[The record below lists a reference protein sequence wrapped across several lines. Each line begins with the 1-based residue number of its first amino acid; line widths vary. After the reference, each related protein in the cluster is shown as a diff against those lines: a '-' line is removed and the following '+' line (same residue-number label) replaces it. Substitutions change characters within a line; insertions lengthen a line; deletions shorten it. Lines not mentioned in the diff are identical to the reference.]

1 MLVAIMAG
9 FIIFGLLRGQE
20 ILSKFLKS
28 EPIDANLRRGE
39 LLEQIK
45 PDPSS
50 SIVPATQLVPTKTP
64 TLLMMPSP
72 IMSLTFSPAPV
83 LTSTPVPTPVSTF
96 TPTPTPVSVLNQSS
110 TPTPSPG
117 PTSTPIQQQ
126 AQCQEGQ
133 VDINKAPKEELI
145 KIKHIGDV
153 RADEL
158 ITLRPFSSVDDLE
171 RVKGI
176 GGPGS
181 KTLTDI
187 KEQGIACVE

>member
-1 MLVAIMAG
+1 
-9 FIIFGLLRGQE
+9 
-20 ILSKFLKS
+20 
-28 EPIDANLRRGE
+28 
-39 LLEQIK
+39 
-45 PDPSS
+45 
-50 SIVPATQLVPTKTP
+50 IVPATQLVPTKTP

>member
-1 MLVAIMAG
+1 MYVNFRNWTGTMLVAVVAG

-28 EPIDANLRRGE
+28 EPTKAIPADSSKVPVRSRGPSTLRE
-39 LLEQIK
+39 PTK
-45 PDPSS
+45 
-50 SIVPATQLVPTKTP
+50 TKTP
-64 TLLMMPSP
+64 TPS
-72 IMSLTFSPAPV
+72 
-83 LTSTPVPTPVSTF
+83 LTSTL
-96 TPTPTPVSVLNQSS
+96 TPTPVSIF
-110 TPTPSPG
+110 TPAP
-117 PTSTPIQQQ
+117 TPIQQQ
-126 AQCQEGQ
+126 AQCESGQ
-133 VDINKAPKEELI
+133 VDINTAPKEELI

-158 ITLRPFSSVDDLE
+158 ISLRPFSSVDDLE